1 MSFKFY
7 MKRIIIL
14 TSFILMVASCKKE
27 SELEKNIAKI
37 NTDIKVERFDRLFA
51 EASAEDLPNL
61 KKAYPFMFSEKY
73 SDTFWLAKKSDT
85 LQIQL
90 FKEVAKTFPT
100 FEETEVEIESLFN
113 HLKYYFPEFNP
124 PRIIT
129 VTNDVDYR
137 NRVIVTDTIALIAL
151 DNYLGS
157 EHEFYV
163 YGNID
168 NYIRQNL
175 KKEQL
180 VVDLANEYAKKYT
193 YQSQKRTLLDEMIYF
208 GKLHYFKDV
217 VIPFKTD
224 AQRIWY
230 SQEQLDWAIANE
242 SYIWRYFVERELLFS
257 TDSKLPSRFINPAP
271 FTKFYLE
278 EIDADSPGRLGQYIG
293 WQIVRAYM
301 NQNDVSLKDM
311 LIKSTE
317 EIFNNTKFKPRK

>member
-1 MSFKFY
+1 
-7 MKRIIIL
+7 
-14 TSFILMVASCKKE
+14 
-27 SELEKNIAKI
+27 
-37 NTDIKVERFDRLFA
+37 
-51 EASAEDLPNL
+51 
-61 KKAYPFMFSEKY
+61 MFSEKY
-73 SDTFWLAKKSDT
+73 SDTFWLAKKADT

-90 FKEVAKTFPT
+90 FDEVDKTFST
-100 FEETEVEIESLFN
+100 FNDVETEIESLFN

-129 VTNDVDYR
+129 ATNDVDYR
-137 NRVIVTDTIALIAL
+137 NRVIITDTIALIAL

-157 EHEFYV
+157 EHKFYV

-168 NYIRQNL
+168 KYIRQNL
-175 KKEQL
+175 KKEQM
-180 VVDLANEYAKKYT
+180 VVDLASEYAKKYI

-208 GKLHYFKDV
+208 GKQLYFKDK

-224 AQRIWY
+224 AERIWY
-230 SQEQLDWAIANE
+230 TQEQLDWAITNE

-301 NQNDVSLKDM
+301 KQNNVSLKDM

-317 EIFNNTKFKPRK
+317 DIFNNTKFKPRK